1 MALYTIVRRRVVSQV
16 QTDEVEAA
24 TEEEA
29 LEIVNKAQAEEQF
42 DYANEW
48 HDLDDVIEYPMLDS
62 DAILEVEDK

>member
-16 QTDEVEAA
+16 QTDQVEAA

-29 LEIVNKAQAEEQF
+29 LAIVNKAQAEEQF

-48 HDLDDVIEYPMLDS
+48 LTTYAVI
-62 DAILEVEDK
+62 

>member
-16 QTDEVEAA
+16 QTDQVEAA

-29 LEIVNKAQAEEQF
+29 LAIVNKAQAEEQF

-48 HDLDDVIEYPMLDS
+48 LTTYAVIEYPMLGS

>member
-16 QTDEVEAA
+16 QTDQVEAA

-29 LEIVNKAQAEEQF
+29 LAIVNKAQAEEQY

-48 HDLDDVIEYPMLDS
+48 QTLDTVIEYPILDS
-62 DAILEVEDK
+62 DDVLEVEDK